1 MMKIRPLIMADL
13 PEIMT
18 IECKACRFPWTIG
31 NIRDS
36 LNCGYVCFGIEIS
49 NKLIG
54 YGILSVAA
62 GESHVLN
69 IVIDPDF
76 QGQGYGTYLMRYLL
90 YVAKRYGAGIV
101 FLEVRN
107 SNKIAFQIYHRLGFN
122 EIGIRKKYYPSEK
135 GREDAIVLALELREE
150 TDFYYIDNK
159 SVLDSDKKAIK

>member
-1 MMKIRPLIMADL
+1 MKIRPLIIADL

-36 LNCGYVCFGIEIS
+36 LNCGYLCFGVEIL

-54 YGILSVAA
+54 YCILSVAA

-90 YVAKRYGAGIV
+90 YVAKRHGAGIV
-101 FLEVRN
+101 FLEVRS
-107 SNKIAFQIYHRLGFN
+107 SNKTAFHIYHCLGFN
-122 EIGIRKKYYPSEK
+122 EIGIRKNYYPSEK

-150 TDFYYIDNK
+150 ADFYYVDNK
-159 SVLDSDKKAIK
+159 FISDDDKGCIKC